1 MQKKSCITQQSRKY
15 SNNIS
20 GEQRRHFEWQCPWVS
35 FQVLYDVCPWRTY
48 LLRSP
53 PFLCRFPVEVFGEEV
68 QRPLSLCRGLSFSLW
83 NGLSNSN
90 SLVRS
95 PTLIKMEND
104 TINHIDTILDESS
117 NLTYNST
124 LQELCPDYTKDQ
136 LKMLDDVAFWLDG
149 VAKSMT
155 ALLGIFSNILAAYV
169 LNRPKMKNSFNL
181 CLVALACIDTIYLF
195 LQFLESLRKR

>member
-1 MQKKSCITQQSRKY
+1 MNGWILCFQSYYTVLNSFFSFWQHFSQQ
-15 SNNIS
+15 I
-20 GEQRRHFEWQCPWVS
+20 QIPIDAILWQ
-35 FQVLYDVCPWRTY
+35 FIVL
-48 LLRSP
+48 
-53 PFLCRFPVEVFGEEV
+53 
-68 QRPLSLCRGLSFSLW
+68 
-83 NGLSNSN
+83 
-90 SLVRS
+90 
-95 PTLIKMEND
+95 
-104 TINHIDTILDESS
+104 
-117 NLTYNST
+117 LTFIYST

>member
-1 MQKKSCITQQSRKY
+1 MNFAKINVLKKLYIWIWWILVIFCFQSYYAVLNSFLSIWRYFSQQ
-15 SNNIS
+15 I
-20 GEQRRHFEWQCPWVS
+20 QIPIDAILWQFAV
-35 FQVLYDVCPWRTY
+35 
-48 LLRSP
+48 
-53 PFLCRFPVEVFGEEV
+53 
-68 QRPLSLCRGLSFSLW
+68 
-83 NGLSNSN
+83 
-90 SLVRS
+90 
-95 PTLIKMEND
+95 
-104 TINHIDTILDESS
+104 IL
-117 NLTYNST
+117 TFIYST